1 MIYGPK
7 RMDPTKRIKAGT
19 FDISLSP
26 KKNQPP
32 HKFKGLQSDDF
43 LKTLNANKSRMTSLN
58 TTPERGHY
66 FSINNQNDSQKLSML
81 EEDNESSVKESQSIS

>member
-32 HKFKGLQSDDF
+32 HQFKGLQSDDF

-66 FSINNQNDSQKLSML
+66 FSIVDSQKLSML